1 MNKDVKLSLLYKLE
15 GFSSPNHDYF
25 PPKKSH
31 FSGAFFMSL
40 PVLCILTSKSRR
52 LFMTSSPP
60 PPFFIQRTKA
70 RARKLA
76 QELQKEAETL
86 QACHCQLTALQSYG
100 NNLRNGWQKK
110 TQFFDCP
117 CLPRTIFSRCFLLIV

>member
-1 MNKDVKLSLLYKLE
+1 ML
-15 GFSSPNHDYF
+15 
-25 PPKKSH
+25 
-31 FSGAFFMSL
+31 L

-86 QACHCQLTALQSYG
+86 QVCHCQLTALQSYG

-110 TQFFDCP
+110 AQFFDCP
-117 CLPRTIFSRCFLLIV
+117 CLPRTIFFQVFFADRLREVLFGGSISISNLSNHHSVSSTRCWFQKHIS